1 MQILHY
7 PLFRRIGHIEFTGY
21 HRAYVSSVRYVVI
34 PPMLIEFVTA
44 FALPIM
50 APSLW
55 TNFLYVTAL
64 LLLVLVWLSTFFL
77 QAPLH
82 GVLRREFEPHEHRL
96 LVHTNWIR
104 TIGWSLRGIL
114 LSLLFLQWLAPR

>member
-1 MQILHY
+1 
-7 PLFRRIGHIEFTGY
+7 
-21 HRAYVSSVRYVVI
+21 
-34 PPMLIEFVTA
+34 MLIELVTA

-55 TNFLYVTAL
+55 TNSLYATSLA
-64 LLLVLVWLSTFFL
+64 LLVLVWLSTFFL
-77 QAPLH
+77 QVPLH
-82 GVLRREFEPHEHRL
+82 AVLRREFEPYEHLL
-96 LVHTNWIR
+96 LVRTNWIR